1 MSFIVTIGV
10 VVLILLMVTG
20 VPVAF
25 AFLGSASIMAIV
37 GGYSTGFMVPY
48 GFAKINSIILLAMP
62 MFILAG
68 SIMEFGGIG
77 EKLVNA
83 GNKLFGRIKGGLGIL
98 VIMACGI
105 FGAISGSSTVRTKL
119 RAPFCAVQPLISSS
133 VSAGSTR

>member
-20 VPVAF
+20 IPVAF

-62 MFILAG
+62 MFILSWNSAV
-68 SIMEFGGIG
+68 SAKSLSM
-77 EKLVNA
+77 
-83 GNKLFGRIKGGLGIL
+83 R
-98 VIMACGI
+98 
-105 FGAISGSSTVRTKL
+105 AISCSAEL
-119 RAPFCAVQPLISSS
+119 RVVWEFWSLWPAASLAQFPAAPRLRCPASVLFLRPLWKKRN
-133 VSAGSTR
+133 TRNPL